1 MRTGFPVRPNSASR
15 SCGILKFIWSKIN
28 PLFSDQEGE
37 ILRQRANHFGV
48 GIRRVRNRREMTLPS
63 QEELTKESQ
72 QPWAWGRAVS
82 AGPGPEV
89 GNGAGG

>member
-1 MRTGFPVRPNSASR
+1 MKFVHSLISYFGGASYV
-15 SCGILKFIWSKIN
+15 SGTHLGAGHTAMI
-28 PLFSDQEGE
+28 DQEGE
-37 ILRQRANHFGV
+37 ILRQRAYHFGV

-63 QEELTKESQ
+63 QEELTKKSQ

-82 AGPGPEV
+82 AGPGPEA